1 MESADADLSA
11 ELNSLA
17 QGSPGSKP
25 ELLFVVVRMRALAY
39 LRTTTSLCCSGL
51 TLTCRAGW
59 QCTPPSRSRC
69 SSGRDGGLVAFVDTA
84 FVAYVTASGA
94 VDTAFGAWH
103 GGHSLWS
110 LARWTQPLDLR
121 CGAEDAALWSN
132 AQVVGS
138 GPWLTEGDNRVLWG
152 LRSGTLFGGTCQVPY
167 IYATFADFDSFL
179 LQAIY
184 L

>member
-1 MESADADLSA
+1 M
-11 ELNSLA
+11 
-17 QGSPGSKP
+17 
-25 ELLFVVVRMRALAY
+25 
-39 LRTTTSLCCSGL
+39 
-51 TLTCRAGW
+51 
-59 QCTPPSRSRC
+59 
-69 SSGRDGGLVAFVDTA
+69 DTA

-103 GGHSLWS
+103 GGHSLWTS
-110 LARWTQPLDLR
+110 GVEQRTQP
-121 CGAEDAALWSN
+121 LWSN

>member
-51 TLTCRAGW
+51 TLTYRAGW

-69 SSGRDGGLVAFVDTA
+69 SRGRDGGLAAFVDTA

-94 VDTAFGAWH
+94 VGTAFGAWH
-103 GGHSLWS
+103 GGHSLWTS
-110 LARWTQPLDLR
+110 GVEQRTQPCGAMRKWWDLDL
-121 CGAEDAALWSN
+121 G
-132 AQVVGS
+132 
-138 GPWLTEGDNRVLWG
+138 
-152 LRSGTLFGGTCQVPY
+152 
-167 IYATFADFDSFL
+167 
-179 LQAIY
+179 
-184 L
+184 